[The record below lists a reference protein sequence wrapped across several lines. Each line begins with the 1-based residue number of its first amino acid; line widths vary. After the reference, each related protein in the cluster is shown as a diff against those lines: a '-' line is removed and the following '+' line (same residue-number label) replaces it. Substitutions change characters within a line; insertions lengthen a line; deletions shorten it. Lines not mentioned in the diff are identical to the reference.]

1 MKVNLSYK
9 AIYRGKIALDKDDKT
24 IIRVIHMELETDN
37 FNRNL
42 KKFVSIYGRSSIGFK
57 NGYRIRFWS
66 YLDLVK
72 SNKAKGTLTKAY
84 ERQKFFL
91 EAITVDYYSSVV
103 YLDTI
108 PEGSSLLT
116 I

>member
-1 MKVNLSYK
+1 MKVDLRYK
-9 AIYRGKIALDKDDKT
+9 AIYKGKIALDKDNKI
-24 IIRVIHMELETDN
+24 IIRVIHMELKTDN

-84 ERQKFFL
+84 ECQKFFL
-91 EAITVDYYSSVV
+91 LAVM
-103 YLDTI
+103 
-108 PEGSSLLT
+108 
-116 I
+116 